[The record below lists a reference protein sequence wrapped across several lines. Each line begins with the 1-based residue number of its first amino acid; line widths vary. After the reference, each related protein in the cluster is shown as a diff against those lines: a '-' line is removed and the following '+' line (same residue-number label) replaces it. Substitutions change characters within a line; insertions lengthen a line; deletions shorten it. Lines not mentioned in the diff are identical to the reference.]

1 MDRQERAKI
10 AQEHNKK
17 ILEKYPSQI
26 IKCSV
31 NTKTFFD
38 DETNDFNDDKEINVT
53 DVYKNYVEPIQNKIA
68 LLDMDTVSAII
79 EMNKQRKN
87 NERICA
93 LNFASYKHPGGGF
106 LHGLMAQEEALCHES
121 ILYNILKSFSSYYN
135 WNSWHLNNNLYI
147 NRALFT
153 PDVLFFR
160 EDKLYYC
167 DVITCAAP
175 NKRAAKQYKGMGDE
189 DNSKALKSRCR
200 FILDVAEAREIDVLI
215 LGAFGCGVFEQ
226 DPKEVIDIFLELL
239 KNYRFKEVIFAVP
252 SKINGKSSENYNIFK
267 SEMEKYE
274 KN

>member
-1 MDRQERAKI
+1 MNREERAKI
-10 AQEHNKK
+10 AQAHNKEM
-17 ILEKYPSQI
+17 LEKYPSQI

-38 DETNDFNDDKEINVT
+38 DETNDFDDGKEVNVT
-53 DVYKNYVEPIQNKIA
+53 DVYKSYTEPVKNKIT

-79 EMNKQRKN
+79 EMNKQKKN
-87 NERICA
+87 NEKLCA
-93 LNFASYKHPGGGF
+93 LNFASYKRPGGAF
-106 LHGLMAQEEALCHES
+106 LHGAMAQEETLCHES

-135 WNSWHLNNNLYI
+135 WNSWRLNNNLYT

-153 PDVLFFR
+153 PDVLFSR

-175 NKRAAKQYKGMGDE
+175 NKGAAKQYKGISDE
-189 DNSKALKSRCR
+189 DNSKALKSRCK
-200 FILDVAEAREIDVLI
+200 FILDVAEAREIDILI

-226 DPKEVIDIFLELL
+226 DPKEVADTFLELL

-252 SKINGKSSENYNIFK
+252 SKINGKEDINYNVFK
-267 SEMEKYE
+267 TEIERREIK
-274 KN
+274 

>member
-31 NTKTFFD
+31 NTKTFFN
-38 DETNDFNDDKEINVT
+38 DETNDFDDDKEINVT

-106 LHGLMAQEEALCHES
+106 LHGSMAQEEALCHES
-121 ILYNILKSFSSYYN
+121 ILYNILESFDSYYS
-135 WNSWHLNNNLYI
+135 WNSWHLNNNLYT

-153 PDVLFFR
+153 PDVLFLR
-160 EDKLYYC
+160 NDKIYYC
-167 DVITCAAP
+167 NVITCAAP
-175 NKRAAKQYKGMGDE
+175 NKGAAKQYKGISDE

-200 FILDVAEAREIDVLI
+200 FILDVAESRDVEVLI
-215 LGAFGCGVFEQ
+215 LGAFGCGIFEQ
-226 DPKEVIDIFLELL
+226 DPKEVANTFLELL
-239 KNYRFKEVIFAVP
+239 KNYVFKEVVFAVP
-252 SKINGKSSENYNIFK
+252 SKINGKNNGNYNIFK
-267 SEMEKYE
+267 REMEKYE